1 MPPII
6 WALIAIAVVV
16 FFGIPLFKVF
26 VIDKIKSNS
35 RKRKSADIMR
45 QSKQLNEKWYNE
57 NIHQIEINY
66 AELSKRLTDRIE
78 KYHQQILSG
87 QDKYQIGK
95 ALFRFSVDIDSEI
108 KNVLTF
114 DVPSSIYQRVEQNE
128 NIQRIT
134 IKINLIKQKITEL
147 KASDISIENGMF
159 DGQSEHELNIKKEA
173 ALKKTN
179 AQIKKLHEEN
189 AYLKTNQNKSSNNQN
204 NKKWWE

>member
-204 NKKWWE
+204 NKK